1 MIEKWQEEKE
11 LKEVIKVIM
20 VEFTVL
26 DLYHEVR
33 SLNSELE
40 TK

>member
-1 MIEKWQEEKE
+1 
-11 LKEVIKVIM
+11 M

-33 SLNSELE
+33 SLNSELIGDKGILE
-40 TK
+40 VIFWERNNTNTS